1 MKKFIISAALLLPL
15 LSAVSCSMFE
25 LDNYDGPNAQVSGKL
40 LDVVTGEKV
49 GLEAGT
55 AQTFDW
61 STWSMVTAVNYGSLV
76 VSEQGFISPNY
87 TGDPANYIVDDQQ
100 DWLVRFDGQYT
111 NKLVFA
117 GTYKFSCKKLP
128 CYEPEDGK
136 NSFVLQK
143 GRNLVDI
150 GVLPFCRI
158 KNPKI
163 TYDASAKKLIATFY
177 VELGDP
183 TRANKVANVMFCGNT
198 QLFVGANNM
207 NLAKNDPGAKMQNV
221 VPGELVTLEINAN
234 KADPNFKNNDL
245 FKYDSQVRY
254 FRIAAE
260 AEGNGY
266 NSSKYYNFSPVYKI
280 SADFSTVEE
289 VNWDEVEW

>member
-1 MKKFIISAALLLPL
+1 
-15 LSAVSCSMFE
+15 
-25 LDNYDGPNAQVSGKL
+25 
-40 LDVVTGEKV
+40 
-49 GLEAGT
+49 
-55 AQTFDW
+55 
-61 STWSMVTAVNYGSLV
+61 MV
-76 VSEQGFISPNY
+76 
-87 TGDPANYIVDDQQ
+87 
-100 DWLVRFDGQYT
+100 
-111 NKLVFA
+111 
-117 GTYKFSCKKLP
+117 
-128 CYEPEDGK
+128 
-136 NSFVLQK
+136 
-143 GRNLVDI
+143 
-150 GVLPFCRI
+150 
-158 KNPKI
+158 
-163 TYDASAKKLIATFY
+163 ATFY

-183 TRANKVANVMFCGNT
+183 SRANKVANVIFCGNT

-221 VPGELVTLEINAN
+221 TPGELVTLEINAN

>member
-87 TGDPANYIVDDQQ
+87 TGDPADYVVDDQQ

-128 CYEPEDGK
+128 CYEPEAGK
-136 NSFVLQK
+136 DSFKLEK

-163 TYDASAKKLIATFY
+163 TYDAGAQKLIATFY

-183 TRANKVANVMFCGNT
+183 SRANKVANVMFCGNT

-221 VPGELVTLEINAN
+221 TPGELVTLEINAN